1 MQAQLDRR
9 ATRQRIRR
17 RIRRRLAGTGTR
29 PRLAVFRSLKHI
41 YVQAID
47 DEAGRTLAHAST
59 VGPAGRAVAPA
70 GGNVKAAKV
79 VGLEIAHKLVE
90 LGVSQVVFDRG
101 GFGYHGRIKALAD
114 AAREGG
120 LKF

>member
-1 MQAQLDRR
+1 MQAQVDRR
-9 ATRQRIRR
+9 TTRQRIRR
-17 RIRRRLAGTGTR
+17 RIRRRLAGTAAR

-47 DEAGRTLAHAST
+47 DETGRTLAHAST
-59 VGPAGRAVAPA
+59 AGAAGKASTPA

-79 VGLEIAHKLVE
+79 VGLEIARKLVG
-90 LGVSQVVFDRG
+90 LGVGTVVFDRG

>member
-1 MQAQLDRR
+1 MQAQVDRKTAR
-9 ATRQRIRR
+9 RRVRR
-17 RIRRRLAGTGTR
+17 RIRRRIAGTASR

-47 DEAGRTLAHAST
+47 DEAGRTLVHVST
-59 VGPAGRAVAPA
+59 LGPDVRGAAPA
-70 GGNVKAAKV
+70 GGNVPAAKA
-79 VGLEIAHKLVE
+79 VGREVARKLTE
-90 LGVSQVVFDRG
+90 LGVRSVVFDRG

-120 LKF
+120 LEF